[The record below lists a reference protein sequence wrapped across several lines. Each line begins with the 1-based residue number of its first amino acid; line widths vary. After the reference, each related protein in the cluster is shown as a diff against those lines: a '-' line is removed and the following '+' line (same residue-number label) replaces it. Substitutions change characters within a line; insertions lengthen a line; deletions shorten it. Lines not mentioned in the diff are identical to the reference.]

1 MRPPKLGED
10 VLLFY
15 KDFEK
20 DSFFAGDRYIKRI
33 LRPIYNAFKKTQK
46 VSGFY
51 VWYQLLIKSLEL
63 QGYNVHLNNYRLAK
77 KNPDYPVGLV
87 GYPHLLNDWS
97 LPNPAVLGPCLHD
110 HPLEAPRIMEDSR
123 FKFYMLTSQWIID
136 MFKPYYGECV
146 VFWYAGMDV
155 SKWANTQTHEKTY
168 DILIYDKVRWNREK
182 YEGELI
188 NPIKS
193 YLRNQGLKYTIIR
206 YGRYDHQAYRDALSQ
221 SKAMIF
227 LCEHETQGMAYQEA
241 LTSNLPVLAWD
252 NGYWLDPRR
261 PKFDPNPIP
270 ATSVPYFSPQ
280 CGEKFTD
287 IANFPETFD
296 KFWASIDSYEPRKFI
311 ERELSFAG
319 SAELYMKYYHS
330 AAKTNLANKLHDD

>member
-1 MRPPKLGED
+1 MNKLNSKKID
-10 VLLFY
+10 TDILLFY

-20 DSFFAGDRYIKRI
+20 DTFFSGDRYIKRV
-33 LRPIYNAFKKTQK
+33 LRPIYHTFKKTQK

-51 VWYQLLIKSLEL
+51 VWYQLLIKALEL
-63 QGYNVHLNNYRLAK
+63 QGYRVHLNDYRLAR

-87 GYPHLLNDWS
+87 GYPHLLDDWQ

-110 HPLEAPRIMEDSR
+110 HPLEAPHIMKDPR
-123 FKFYMLTSQWIID
+123 YKFYVLTSQWIID
-136 MFKPYYGECV
+136 MFKPYYGDGV

-155 SKWANTQTHEKTY
+155 TKWPDTRKNEKDY
-168 DILIYDKVRWNREK
+168 DVLIYDKVRWNREQ
-182 YEGELI
+182 YEAELI
-188 NPIKS
+188 NPIKRFLS
-193 YLRNQGLKYTIIR
+193 ERDLKYTVIR
-206 YGRYDHQAYRDALSQ
+206 YGKYDHQAYRSALNH

-241 LTSNLPVLAWD
+241 LTSNVPVIAWD

-261 PKFDPNPIP
+261 PDFDPDPIP

-280 CGEKFTD
+280 CGERFQN
-287 IANFPETFD
+287 AVEFPEIFE
-296 KFWASIDSYEPRKFI
+296 KFWGNVDSYMPRKFI

-319 SAELYMKYYHS
+319 SAELYMRYYRS
-330 AAKTNLANKLHDD
+330 AANHSS